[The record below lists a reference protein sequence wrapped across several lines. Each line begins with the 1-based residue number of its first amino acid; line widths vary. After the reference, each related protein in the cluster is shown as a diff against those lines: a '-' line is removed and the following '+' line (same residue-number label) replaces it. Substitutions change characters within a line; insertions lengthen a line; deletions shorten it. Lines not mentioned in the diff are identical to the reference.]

1 LISINS
7 EAELY
12 GPMTGLNYFL
22 GKIETKHKILVKVLW
37 IVAKLKFKSCFNLQG
52 WLIRIDNNCK
62 AFEL

>member
-1 LISINS
+1 
-7 EAELY
+7 
-12 GPMTGLNYFL
+12 MTGLNYFL
-22 GKIETKHKILVKVLW
+22 GQIETKHKILVKVLW